1 VSLIEQHVDSRVA
14 VITLNDAEHGNRL
27 HPESLGELAAAFDRS
42 LRDPEVRAVL
52 LRSNGPVFCLGMD
65 LGESAAH
72 AGQEFQAEAQK
83 AIGVYADL
91 LAAIFSA
98 SLPVVCFVQG
108 EVKAGGVGL
117 ACVCD
122 IVLAGEQAAFEMGE
136 VLFGL
141 IPANVLPYLLA
152 LRLPAQKARYL
163 VLSSQRIS
171 AAEALRLNLVDEL
184 VPSMEAAERRL
195 HEIFKRLLRSSP
207 LALSRAKAF
216 TGELIGRSP
225 AEGGALARRR
235 LLEILRDPAT
245 MEGVQAFQ
253 EGGVPSWFSRFKP
266 ERTLVLPD
274 QTEVKEQ
281 KR

>member
-1 VSLIEQHVDSRVA
+1 VSLIEQQVDSRVA
-14 VITLNDAEHGNRL
+14 VITLNDGEHGNRL
-27 HPESLGELAAAFDRS
+27 YPETLEQLAAAFDRS
-42 LRDPEVRAVL
+42 LRNPEVRAVL
-52 LRSNGPVFCLGMD
+52 LRSSGPVFCLGMD
-65 LGESAAH
+65 LDRLAEH
-72 AGQEFQAEAQK
+72 AGQELRAEVEK
-83 AIGVYADL
+83 AVDLYANL
-91 LAAIFSA
+91 LTAIFSA
-98 SLPVVCFVQG
+98 PLPVVCLVQG
-108 EVKAGGVGL
+108 EVKAGGLGL
-117 ACVCD
+117 TCVCD
-122 IVLAGEQAAFEMGE
+122 IVLAAEQAAFELGE

-152 LRLPAQKARYL
+152 LRVPPQKARYL

-184 VPSMEAAERRL
+184 VPSMDAAERRL

-207 LALSRAKAF
+207 LALSQAKAF

-235 LLEILRDPAT
+235 LLEILREPVT

-253 EGGVPSWFSRFKP
+253 EGSVPSWFSRFKP
-266 ERTLVLPD
+266 ERPLALRD
-274 QTEVKEQ
+274 QPEVKER